1 MQTKMPLLFL
11 SNQNELNAAN
21 AYVTTR
27 LPGQVRPVE
36 PALLRVSRDGHVNV
50 NQQERLIALRSLIA
64 WIEQADRIEDGPTER
79 RVGTGEAIGRR
90 DRRAVAAVE
99 VGGGADGPGND
110 ARTLVNAQ
118 HRPSLRISIRGPD
131 VREMD
136 DFDAVAPSLRC
147 SRIEVCHSGR

>member
-1 MQTKMPLLFL
+1 MV
-11 SNQNELNAAN
+11 AI
-21 AYVTTR
+21 V
-27 LPGQVRPVE
+27 VC
-36 PALLRVSRDGHVNV
+36 
-50 NQQERLIALRSLIA
+50 LIP

-118 HRPSLRISIRGPD
+118 SPRQGGGTVGQWKTGIIAGNNREVDRIAVVVGLIAGVRHRY
-131 VREMD
+131 
-136 DFDAVAPSLRC
+136 
-147 SRIEVCHSGR
+147 